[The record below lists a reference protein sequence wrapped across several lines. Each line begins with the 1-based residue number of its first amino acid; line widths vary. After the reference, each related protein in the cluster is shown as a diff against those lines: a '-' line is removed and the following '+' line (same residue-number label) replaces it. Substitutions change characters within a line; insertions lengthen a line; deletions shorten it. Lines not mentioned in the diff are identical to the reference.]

1 MGRGTTFLRRV
12 STTVT
17 LILAAAAIQLIG
29 AAPYE
34 FQRMVVRLL
43 QPFFLS
49 GIILLYF
56 MVISSA
62 INISLFS
69 GVLCIAVAYL
79 VVQYIRDGIAS
90 RKELLIAVHPLHTAN
105 DDAFTASDPVIDL
118 TTTKANFSSDSSIL
132 SDQHIDSDESL
143 FECKDADSSISP
155 DSIQFSEISVGT
167 NDTSDYLSIS
177 DDNESTKSIELN

>member
-1 MGRGTTFLRRV
+1 
-12 STTVT
+12 
-17 LILAAAAIQLIG
+17 
-29 AAPYE
+29 
-34 FQRMVVRLL
+34 
-43 QPFFLS
+43 
-49 GIILLYF
+49 

-62 INISLFS
+62 INISLFA

-105 DDAFTASDPVIDL
+105 DDAFTASDPIIDF
-118 TTTKANFSSDSSIL
+118 TTTKANVSSDSSIR
-132 SDQHIDSDESL
+132 SDQHSNSDESL